1 MAASIEGFLTPLIKT
16 RQIYYAMRI
25 WIMAALQFA
34 SIFKMFVVITSNN
47 TDHMIWYETYQFFHN
62 RTNLWNKLSQVGQRT
77 CLFDNRN
84 YFIWRMSNSGR
95 KFGVEPVKETL
106 PLVMVKRL
114 VKWTKTRGGETI
126 MTLHKIHKSLKNY
139 QGTNS

>member
-47 TDHMIWYETYQFFHN
+47 TDHVISDMI
-62 RTNLWNKLSQVGQRT
+62 
-77 CLFDNRN
+77 
-84 YFIWRMSNSGR
+84 
-95 KFGVEPVKETL
+95 
-106 PLVMVKRL
+106 
-114 VKWTKTRGGETI
+114 
-126 MTLHKIHKSLKNY
+126 
-139 QGTNS
+139 